1 MDKNVKRA
9 EVLAA
14 ELNEIFN
21 TLVSQAEDLDLKRLF
36 KQLEADMMD
45 FRHKLATH
53 VEVKNEQCIKS

>member
-45 FRHKLATH
+45 FRHKLSLASKLVDSDTR
-53 VEVKNEQCIKS
+53 

>member
-9 EVLAA
+9 EVLAV

-45 FRHKLATH
+45 FRHKLSLAPKLIDSDTR
-53 VEVKNEQCIKS
+53 